1 MKKKKLYLEEIFLED
16 ERFRIS
22 YYFSLEKMILSLK
35 SVGLVN
41 PPLVSFRDK
50 HFILVSGWKRVLA
63 YFKLPLSSLPVFV
76 IQEEDDLKTF
86 LTAFYE
92 NLATREFSLLEKAE
106 ILNRLKKFGE
116 DKKKIIR
123 HFMPLLNIPST
134 LSHYESFLAFS
145 QFEPEVKRIIY
156 EKNMPFSSAK
166 LFAGFAPQ
174 ERRLLLPLLS
184 PLSQNK
190 VKEVLEDLKEIS
202 KKNDISAK
210 KILSS
215 KEIQDIMGSERLSL
229 LQKADKIRL
238 FLKRRRYPTLS
249 SWKESFDSLVKK
261 LQWPKNI
268 MVKPSPFFEEE
279 NFSINFAFG
288 NSEELKTNLLKLQK
302 LASEKEFSR
311 IFKFRH
317 YRKVA

>member
-1 MKKKKLYLEEIFLED
+1 MKKQKLYLEEIFLED

-35 SVGLVN
+35 SVSLVN

-63 YFKLPLSSLPVFV
+63 CLKLPLSSLPVFV

-106 ILNRLKKFGE
+106 ILSRLKKFDE

-145 QFEPEVKRIIY
+145 QFEAEVKRIIY

-166 LFAGFAPQ
+166 LLAGFAPQ

-184 PLSQNK
+184 PLGQNK
-190 VKEVLEDLKEIS
+190 VKEILEDLKEIS
-202 KKNDISAK
+202 KKNDIPAK

-249 SWKESFDSLVKK
+249 SWKESFDSLLKK

-302 LASEKEFSR
+302 LASKEEFSK

-317 YRKVA
+317 YCKVA

>member
-1 MKKKKLYLEEIFLED
+1 MKKKKLYLKEIFLED

-22 YYFSLEKMILSLK
+22 YYFSLEKLIHSIK

-41 PPLVSFRDK
+41 PPLVGFRDK

-63 YFKLPLSSLPVFV
+63 CLKLSLSSLPVFV

-86 LTAFYE
+86 LAAFYE

-106 ILNRLKKFGE
+106 ILSRLKKFGE
-116 DKKKIIR
+116 DERKIIR
-123 HFMPLLNIPST
+123 HYMPLLNIPST
-134 LSHYESFLAFS
+134 LSHFESFLAFS
-145 QFEPEVKRIIY
+145 KFESEVKRIIY

-166 LFAGFAPQ
+166 LLSEFAPQ

-184 PLSQNK
+184 PLGQNK
-190 VKEVLEDLKEIS
+190 MKEVLEDLKEIS
-202 KKNDISAK
+202 KKNDIPAK

-215 KEIQDIMGSERLSL
+215 KEIQDIMDSERLSP

-238 FLKRRRYPTLS
+238 FLKRVRHPTLS
-249 SWKESFDSLVKK
+249 SWSESFDSSLKK
-261 LQWPKNI
+261 LQLPKNI

-279 NFSINFAFG
+279 SFSVNFSFG
-288 NSEELKTNLLKLQK
+288 NREELNTILFKLQE
-302 LASEKEFSR
+302 LASKEEFSK
-311 IFKFRH
+311 IFKFRNF
-317 YRKVA
+317 R